1 MQLVLKREQG
11 SKGIMSKSVTFIL
24 SARADLSQEEKH
36 NVDRY
41 KLGDQVIYNSEASQ
55 KHLQAGRESG
65 SALGGIARLALAKM
79 SLNVTINSLMRGQQ
93 VTCSTLDEVLGAEEA
108 MRDACA
114 ALKQY
119 LDVAETFDGRQ
130 EVIEF

>member
-36 NVDRY
+36 NVEKY
-41 KLGDQVIYNSEASQ
+41 KLGALIIYNSEASQ
-55 KHLQAGRESG
+55 KHFQAGQESR
-65 SALGGIARLALAKM
+65 SALRGIVRHAMAKM
-79 SLNVTINSLMRGQQ
+79 SLNVTVNGLMRGQQ

-108 MRDACA
+108 MREACA
-114 ALKQY
+114 
-119 LDVAETFDGRQ
+119 ETVPRRCRNLRR
-130 EVIEF
+130 